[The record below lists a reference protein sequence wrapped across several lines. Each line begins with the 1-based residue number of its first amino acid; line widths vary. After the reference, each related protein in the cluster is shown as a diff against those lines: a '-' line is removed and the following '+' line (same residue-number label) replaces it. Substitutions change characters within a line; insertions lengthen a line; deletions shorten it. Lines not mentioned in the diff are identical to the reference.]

1 MENYKRQ
8 FREMSPETKAK
19 ISQSMKN
26 KSKSLSHRENISNGM
41 REYWKNVPSSPTNDT
56 TSTNS
61 ENTAC
66 KGDKIC
72 QSVSKNNQDIKIMND
87 KI

>member
-8 FREMSPETKAK
+8 FREMNPETKAK

-26 KSKSLSHRENISNGM
+26 RSKSFSHRENISNGL
-41 REYWKNVPSSPTNDT
+41 RKYWKNIPSRPTND
-56 TSTNS
+56 SISINS
-61 ENTAC
+61 ENTTC

-72 QSVSKNNQDIKIMND
+72 QSVSKNNQNITVMND

>member
-1 MENYKRQ
+1 MENNKRQ
-8 FREMSPETKAK
+8 FREMNPETKAK

-26 KSKSLSHRENISNGM
+26 KSKSFSHRENISNGM
-41 REYWKNVPSSPTNDT
+41 REYWKNVPSRPTNDT
-56 TSTNS
+56 TSTNG

-72 QSVSKNNQDIKIMND
+72 QSVSENNPNITVMND